1 MVTLLPT
8 PIGNIGDTTY
18 RTLEILKNTQLILC
32 EDTRVTKQ
40 LINLYKTRYNL
51 GNLDVDFISFNEH
64 NGATRLEQF
73 GERIKDENVVYM
85 SDAGM
90 PVISDPGQLLVE
102 FCQKEGIEYD
112 VLPGA
117 SAAPL
122 IYAASGFE
130 SGKFYFYGFLPSK
143 GKERTQELN
152 KVLSNGIDTILY
164 EAPHRIVKLI
174 EQICDIDENR
184 ELFVA
189 KELTKRYQKYYR
201 VTAKEMLSRLENDS
215 TKGEWALVV
224 KAKISSE
231 PTLNLQQV
239 LDLDI
244 PPKPKAKLISAL
256 TGNSVKECYEKLQK
270 K

>member
-40 LINLYKTRYNL
+40 LINLYKSRYDL
-51 GNLDVDFISFNEH
+51 CDIDTDYISFNEH

-73 GERIKDENVVYM
+73 GERIKEENVVYM

-90 PVISDPGQLLVE
+90 PVISDPGQLLVD
-102 FCQKEGIEYD
+102 FCQKKDIAYD
-112 VLPGA
+112 VFPGA

-130 SGKFYFYGFLPSK
+130 SGKFYFYGFLPNK
-143 GKERTQELN
+143 GKERMQELA

-164 EAPHRIVKLI
+164 EAPHRIIKLI
-174 EQICDIDENR
+174 EQICDIDKSR

-201 VTAKEMLSRLENDS
+201 VNANEMRERLQNDS
-215 TKGEWALVV
+215 TKGEWALVI
-224 KAKISSE
+224 KAKSSCE

-239 LDLDI
+239 IDLDI

-256 TGNSVKECYEKLQK
+256 TGESIKECYAKLQK